1 MEKRSKGV
9 RMDIPYKDFNEKLR
23 SIKRDPTE
31 AYLFYKL
38 SDKILVCNEKREIIL
53 QWPL

>member
-1 MEKRSKGV
+1 
-9 RMDIPYKDFNEKLR
+9 MDIPYKDFNEKLR
-23 SIKRDPTE
+23 AIKRDPTE